1 MAGIRLDGDIESI
14 IATIND
20 IGNLDL
26 KSVNR
31 VLSEA
36 LKSSN
41 VISVYLFHAMED
53 PQGRKWEKSIRA
65 SEEGGQ
71 TLTETS
77 DLKNSIR
84 RRATGK
90 GFVIGTNKKYAGTH
104 QNGGRFT
111 IRAKNKPCLRFK
123 IGGRWISKKEVTIE
137 MPKREFLGISEKDM
151 DEIRGTLEDFVRENI
166 HD

>member
-1 MAGIRLDGDIESI
+1 M
-14 IATIND
+14 
-20 IGNLDL
+20 
-26 KSVNR
+26 
-31 VLSEA
+31 SEA
-36 LKSSN
+36 LKSSTKERFKN
-41 VISVYLFHAMED
+41 EED